1 MMMMRGR
8 DSEPVELR
16 PGTGV
21 REAAK
26 QAEVEQW
33 AWRRVRALRLFYTH
47 LTIYVIINFVLFMI
61 DSTTPGPMW
70 FYAPLVGWGLLL
82 CLHALH
88 AYEMLPWTTH
98 DWEQRKVRELMEKH
112 RRGPM

>member
-1 MMMMRGR
+1 MIMRGR

-26 QAEVEQW
+26 QAELEQW

-47 LTIYVIINFVLFMI
+47 LTIYVLVNFILFMI

-98 DWEQRKVRELMEKH
+98 DWEQRKVRELMEKQ

>member
-1 MMMMRGR
+1 MIMRGR

-26 QAEVEQW
+26 QAELEQW

-47 LTIYVIINFVLFMI
+47 LTIYVLVNFILFMI
-61 DSTTPGPMW
+61 NSTTPGPMW

-82 CLHALH
+82 GLHALH

-98 DWEQRKVRELMEKH
+98 DWEQRKVRELMEKQ